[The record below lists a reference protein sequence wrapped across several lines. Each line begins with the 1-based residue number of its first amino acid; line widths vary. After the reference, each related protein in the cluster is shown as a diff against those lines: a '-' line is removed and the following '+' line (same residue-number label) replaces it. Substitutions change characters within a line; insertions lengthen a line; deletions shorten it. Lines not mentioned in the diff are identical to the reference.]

1 MGTVFP
7 YKGRWRFKFKDA
19 AGEWRTVTS
28 KARTKAEARSEMH
41 EKELE
46 VERQNLGLAP
56 RAINPERWTVGD
68 LMRWWLDTYSRHQ
81 AAHGSNEGTVRCH
94 ILGAPIASKLLEHV
108 QPGDVEQ
115 LLQSKEGQ
123 VAPGTINHIRQF
135 FVRAFNKARKAGK
148 WHGGNPAEDVDTRR
162 VPELIVNILAPEEVF
177 PFFAALAPEQ
187 RPVFAA
193 AIFTGFRKGEL
204 CGLRKDDV
212 HLVRRLVVAR
222 RSYERPFPKSKRQRV
237 VAIPEEFVPFITYA
251 LRATKGPWLFP
262 DETGAMRNKTWQPED
277 VLRRALKRAGIV
289 TGYTHVCRRKTCRYS
304 EEREDAEIR
313 PCPRCGF
320 KLWPKAKVREIRF
333 HDMRHTYASVLLM
346 LGARLVSVQKLLGH
360 SDPKITERRYGHL
373 LPDFM
378 KSEVDRLRF
387 GIDALAPLAP
397 LTPTL
402 SPRSAGGEGGGV
414 ESASV
419 LEELSAKGRSR
430 SDSPDFAAVRR
441 DLGIPV
447 VSAPDS
453 RNTEAGTPAFPL
465 GIPASLLAGCRGLE
479 PLASGVTGRRYNRL
493 N

>member
-1 MGTVFP
+1 MGTVFL

-28 KARTKAEARSEMH
+28 KARTKAEARSELH

-56 RAINPERWTVGD
+56 RAINPERWTVAD

-94 ILGAPIASKLLEHV
+94 ILGAPIAAKLLEHV
-108 QPGDVEQ
+108 RPGDVEQ

-148 WHGGNPAEDVDTRR
+148 WHGANPAEDVDTRR
-162 VPELIVNILAPEEVF
+162 VPEPIVNILAPEEVF

-212 HLVRRLVVAR
+212 DLVRRLVMAR

-262 DETGAMRNKTWQPED
+262 DDTGAMRNKTWQPED

-289 TGYTHVCRRKTCRYS
+289 TGYTHVCRRR
-304 EEREDAEIR
+304 RA
-313 PCPRCGF
+313 
-320 KLWPKAKVREIRF
+320 
-333 HDMRHTYASVLLM
+333 AS
-346 LGARLVSVQKLLGH
+346 ARSGR
-360 SDPKITERRYGHL
+360 TRRSGRARAAG
-373 LPDFM
+373 
-378 KSEVDRLRF
+378 SSSGRR
-387 GIDALAPLAP
+387 GRSGRSASTISG
-397 LTPTL
+397 TPTRACC
-402 SPRSAGGEGGGV
+402 SCSGRGSCRCRSCSGTRIR
-414 ESASV
+414 
-419 LEELSAKGRSR
+419 RSR
-430 SDSPDFAAVRR
+430 S
-441 DLGIPV
+441 G
-447 VSAPDS
+447 
-453 RNTEAGTPAFPL
+453 GT
-465 GIPASLLAGCRGLE
+465 GTSCRT
-479 PLASGVTGRRYNRL
+479 S
-493 N
+493 

>member
-19 AGEWRTVTS
+19 AGDWRTVTS
-28 KARTKAEARSEMH
+28 KARTKVEARSEMQ

-56 RAINPERWTVGD
+56 RAINPERWTVAD
-68 LMRWWLDTYSRHQ
+68 LMRWWLDTYSRHH

-123 VAPGTINHIRQF
+123 LSPGTINHIRQF

-148 WHGGNPAEDVDTRR
+148 WHGANPAEDVDTRR
-162 VPELIVNILAPEEVF
+162 VPEPIVNILAPEEVF
-177 PFFAALAPEQ
+177 PFFAALAPDQ

-212 HLVRRLVVAR
+212 DLVRRLLVAR

-237 VAIPEEFVPFITYA
+237 VAIPEEFVPFVAYA

-289 TGYTHVCRRKTCRYS
+289 TGYTHVCRRKTCRFS

-320 KLWPKAKVREIRF
+320 KLWPKGNVREIRF
-333 HDMRHTYASVLLM
+333 HDLRHTYASVLLM

-360 SDPKITERRYGHL
+360 SDPKITERRIRAPAAGVH
-373 LPDFM
+373 
-378 KSEVDRLRF
+378 EVRGRSAEVRA
-387 GIDALAPLAP
+387 GRARP

-402 SPRSAGGEGGGV
+402 SP
-414 ESASV
+414 ASRGRGRTGACGRRRTAAFRR
-419 LEELSAKGRSR
+419 LSH
-430 SDSPDFAAVRR
+430 
-441 DLGIPV
+441 
-447 VSAPDS
+447 
-453 RNTEAGTPAFPL
+453 
-465 GIPASLLAGCRGLE
+465 
-479 PLASGVTGRRYNRL
+479 PLARSLVSPWYPPRTPQTPRPGPHRFPVKSRPLYWRGVGDSNPWPPA
-493 N
+493 